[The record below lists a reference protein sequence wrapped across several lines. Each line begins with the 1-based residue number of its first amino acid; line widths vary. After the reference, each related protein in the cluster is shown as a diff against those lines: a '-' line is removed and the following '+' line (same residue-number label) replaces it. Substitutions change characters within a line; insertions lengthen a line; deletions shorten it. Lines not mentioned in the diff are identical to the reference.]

1 MGVPSVTGQELRAL
15 ATPSVARTPSGGAPE
30 SAPKEAARV
39 APESPRPT
47 QAGAPA
53 STTESTIHRT
63 GTRLR
68 IDDGTKR
75 IVAQILD
82 ENQEVIKQIPP
93 EDLLQ
98 IAARLRQL
106 EGLLFDTDV

>member
-15 ATPSVARTPSGGAPE
+15 ATPSVARTPSGGVPE

-39 APESPRPT
+39 APESPQPT
-47 QAGAPA
+47 QAGV
-53 STTESTIHRT
+53 TKVKTESTIQRT
-63 GTRLR
+63 GTRIR

-82 ENQEVIKQIPP
+82 ENREVIKQIPP

-106 EGLLFDTDV
+106 EGLMFDSDA

>member
-15 ATPSVARTPSGGAPE
+15 ATPSVARTPAGGAPE
-30 SAPKEAARV
+30 SAPKEVARS
-39 APESPRPT
+39 APESPQPT
-47 QAGAPA
+47 QADATAPKA
-53 STTESTIHRT
+53 DSTIERK
-63 GTRLR
+63 GTRIR

-82 ENQEVIKQIPP
+82 ENREVIKQIPP

-106 EGLLFDTDV
+106 EGLLFDTDA

>member
-39 APESPRPT
+39 APVSPQPT
-47 QAGAPA
+47 QADAA
-53 STTESTIHRT
+53 SSVESAVQRG

-68 IDDGTKR
+68 VDDGTKR

-82 ENQEVIKQIPP
+82 ENREVIKQIPP

-106 EGLLFDTDV
+106 EGLLFDSDA

>member
-1 MGVPSVTGQELRAL
+1 VTK
-15 ATPSVARTPSGGAPE
+15 V
-30 SAPKEAARV
+30 K
-39 APESPRPT
+39 
-47 QAGAPA
+47 
-53 STTESTIHRT
+53 TESTIQRT
-63 GTRLR
+63 GTRIR

-82 ENQEVIKQIPP
+82 ENREVIKQIPP

-106 EGLLFDTDV
+106 EGLLFDSDA